1 MDLKNKIKVEL
12 TKVYGEFET
21 GLEVEYETVVT
32 NNLLFGDI
40 QNRKEWVTYNQV
52 IIELKHNLKD
62 MLKVKQLQYELTD
75 NNNPKSV
82 CIGVLKELEDK
93 SSELDRLYY
102 KIIDFEGKK

>member
-1 MDLKNKIKVEL
+1 MGLKKKIKKEL
-12 TKVYGEFET
+12 TKVYGDFET

-32 NNLLFGDI
+32 NNLLFGNNQD
-40 QNRKEWVTYNQV
+40 REEWVTYNQV

-75 NNNPKSV
+75 NNNPKTV

-93 SSELDRLYY
+93 STELDRLYY
-102 KIIDFEGKK
+102 KIIDFEGKN